1 MKKFVFSIM
10 VLSISSSS
18 FARNICEFDGF
29 RSKNSNYCLQDSDGD
44 WGPTPEFVTLA
55 GGEDAFDD
63 KFDYWGANERG
74 SDGRKML
81 NNFKKLQEKVRTEYA
96 NSDNRFA
103 KYSAQVTQTKI
114 DAEAIRRQI
123 DGTKQSIET
132 DDDDFYKKST
142 ERYLASLGLSKEEQ
156 EEFRNTVL
164 SDHGHPSPKCFRDSE
179 CRKKA
184 DALFAFQDQEQE
196 NRKKELEKTQQA
208 ANDFLAETDKVLDLI
223 DKTYIAGFKDLAK
236 EELIKADPSLKGIE
250 KISQMCKQAAKSQSP
265 AIEVCGKLEEKQDRV
280 GEMIAELGAT
290 QNEIRD
296 AATPLDALMVDLK
309 LDELSE
315 KEKRIALNQFH
326 LPFAKE
332 RLKGTALGH
341 MFDQMREDMCSVA
354 TNPKMMCAAGSA
366 FAIPSELV
374 NDTAEIAKEF
384 NDRRVNEKGTNIS
397 VIEE

>member
-1 MKKFVFSIM
+1 MKKLIFSIM
-10 VLSISSSS
+10 ILSVTSST
-18 FARNICEFDGF
+18 FAKNICEFDGF

-44 WGPTPEFVTLA
+44 WGPTQEFVTLA

-103 KYSAQVTQTKI
+103 KYSAQVTQARI
-114 DAEAIRRQI
+114 DAEALKRQI
-123 DGTKQSIET
+123 KSTEQSIDT
-132 DDDDFYKKST
+132 DDKDFYKESA

-156 EEFRNTVL
+156 EEFRSTVL
-164 SDHGHPSPKCFRDSE
+164 SDDGHPSSKCFRDSE

-184 DALFAFQDQEQE
+184 DELFAFQNKEQQ
-196 NRKKELEKTQQA
+196 NRKQQLEETQQA
-208 ANDFLAETDKVLDLI
+208 TQDFLSQTDKVLEEI
-223 DKTYIAGFKDLAK
+223 DKTYIGGFKDMAK
-236 EELIKADPSLKGIE
+236 EQLIKADPSLKGIDD
-250 KISQMCKQAAKSQSP
+250 ISKMCKQAAKSQSP
-265 AIEVCGKLEEKQDRV
+265 AIKVCGKLEEKQER
-280 GEMIAELGAT
+280 IADLIVDLGIT

-326 LPFAKE
+326 LPYAKE